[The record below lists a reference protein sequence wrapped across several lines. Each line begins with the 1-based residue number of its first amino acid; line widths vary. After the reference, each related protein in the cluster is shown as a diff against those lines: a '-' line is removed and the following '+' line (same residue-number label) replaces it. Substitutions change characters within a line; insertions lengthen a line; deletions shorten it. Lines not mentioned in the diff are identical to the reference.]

1 MPSYSKCTYCA
12 KFLGVGFKSMLV
24 LSIHSLESFYL
35 LCTLEAHTQVS
46 TLLAVLD
53 HHVSII
59 DKVDAACDIR
69 GQTLEQISHF
79 PTYPCNGLVFT
90 GEVDHNNQ

>member
-1 MPSYSKCTYCA
+1 MSSYSKCTYCA
-12 KFLGVGFKSMLV
+12 KFLGVGFKSVLV

-59 DKVDAACDIR
+59 DKVDAACDNM
-69 GQTLEQISHF
+69 G
-79 PTYPCNGLVFT
+79 P
-90 GEVDHNNQ
+90 DA